1 MIRLRKEIQDFAS
14 SCERLLSPCMTP
26 GEEPLTED
34 ERQLIGYY
42 LEELSRLTTSVNT
55 TSKS

>member
-1 MIRLRKEIQDFAS
+1 MLPLRKEIQDFAR
-14 SCERLLSPCMTP
+14 SCERLLSPGMTP
-26 GEEPLTED
+26 GDEPPNDE

-55 TSKS
+55 LSKS